1 MVSCEFFSNKGIVS
15 KKKFIQKDLL
25 SNFIQKGLHKFI
37 KSLPNW
43 IYVLASI
50 HFPFSLLSSR
60 YFCIKN
66 DHWAKKLSSLNS
78 SPLIINPLLIS
89 HSLSL
94 SLVYSIWAITQS
106 FLVHLYIVHSLA
118 PTHLSQETKLTL
130 KLKKYQQPCPTMRK
144 MIFSWI
150 HHDIHQEIAYDVHNS
165 LYNMIDYFSWPN
177 LWIYHNNLIFYGH
190 KSSNNV

>member
-1 MVSCEFFSNKGIVS
+1 MSQHL
-15 KKKFIQKDLL
+15 FI
-25 SNFIQKGLHKFI
+25 
-37 KSLPNW
+37 
-43 IYVLASI
+43 
-50 HFPFSLLSSR
+50 FPFLCYHQGIFVSR
-60 YFCIKN
+60 MITEQRSYLVLIA
-66 DHWAKKLSSLNS
+66 HLSSLIPCW
-78 SPLIINPLLIS
+78 SPT
-89 HSLSL
+89 LSL